1 MNSKELYDQNSM
13 LENHHHQLIERENLI
28 SSLKKEIQILSQ
40 KNGNLQADLRI
51 VGQELESEKVLLDQ
65 QNQKVFE
72 LKQANLELGKDKRQL
87 EFAKQDLLIQLS
99 ENAQNNSLAL
109 ENERLNKEL
118 QKKQAKLEVLENGL
132 VLPEI

>member
-51 VGQELESEKVLLDQ
+51 VGQELESEKVLLD
-65 QNQKVFE
+65 
-72 LKQANLELGKDKRQL
+72 
-87 EFAKQDLLIQLS
+87 
-99 ENAQNNSLAL
+99 
-109 ENERLNKEL
+109 
-118 QKKQAKLEVLENGL
+118 
-132 VLPEI
+132 

>member
-132 VLPEI
+132 V